1 MERFRR
7 FNIRII
13 LKNYIITLCLVL
25 VSCSFETPTQFSE
38 AALNDVFANLE
49 GEEIT
54 FSSIIESHK
63 NKTILINVWA
73 TWCKD
78 CIDDFPVEKALQQ
91 EFPDV
96 SFVFLSLDRSEA
108 AWKRG
113 IKKYSLKGDHY
124 FMKSGPDGP
133 FWKFLNSNW
142 TPRYLVVDKQ
152 SNIKLFK
159 AKSASDS
166 RIKEALK

>member
-7 FNIRII
+7 FKIRIV
-13 LKNYIITLCLVL
+13 LKSYIIILCLAL
-25 VSCSFETPTQFSE
+25 VSCNFVTPTQFSE
-38 AALNDVFANLE
+38 AALNDVFTNFE
-49 GEEIT
+49 GDEV
-54 FSSIIESHK
+54 SLKSVLESHK

-73 TWCKD
+73 TWCSD
-78 CIDDFPVEKALQQ
+78 CIEDFPIEKALQQ

-113 IKKYSLKGDHY
+113 VKKYNLKGDHY
-124 FMKSGPDGP
+124 FMKSGTDGP
-133 FWKFLNSNW
+133 FWDFLNSNW
-142 TPRYLVVDKQ
+142 TPRYLVVDGQ

-159 AKSASDS
+159 AKKASDS

>member
-1 MERFRR
+1 MKSY
-7 FNIRII
+7 III
-13 LKNYIITLCLVL
+13 LCLAL
-25 VSCSFETPTQFSE
+25 VSCNFETPTQFTE
-38 AALNDVFANLE
+38 AALNDVFTSLE
-49 GEEIT
+49 GNEVSFKAILEP
-54 FSSIIESHK
+54 HK
-63 NKTILINVWA
+63 GKTILINVWA

-78 CIDDFPVEKALQQ
+78 CIEDFPVEKALQQ

-113 IKKYSLKGDHY
+113 IKKYDLKGDHY
-124 FMKSGPDGP
+124 FMKSGQDGP
-133 FWKFLNSNW
+133 FWDFLNSNW
-142 TPRYLVVDKQ
+142 TPRYLVVNQ
-152 SNIKLFK
+152 QGNIKLFK